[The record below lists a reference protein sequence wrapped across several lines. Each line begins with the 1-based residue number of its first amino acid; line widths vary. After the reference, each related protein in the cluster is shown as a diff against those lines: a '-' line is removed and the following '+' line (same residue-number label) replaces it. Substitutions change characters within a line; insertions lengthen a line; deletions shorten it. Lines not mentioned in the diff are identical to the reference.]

1 MGWFH
6 GIYTTAR
13 MLFGRKE
20 GRKEGRKGK
29 EDSFFGSSCRCGFF
43 ITHGLLET
51 GGLTRFLMRFDDE
64 RAKETMAGRSCLV
77 FSFFVKFFFFSEDAS

>member
-20 GRKEGRKGK
+20 GRKEGK
-29 EDSFFGSSCRCGFF
+29 
-43 ITHGLLET
+43 
-51 GGLTRFLMRFDDE
+51 GGLFFRIIMQMWILHYAWTAGNWRAHSLFD
-64 RAKETMAGRSCLV
+64 AL
-77 FSFFVKFFFFSEDAS
+77 

>member
-13 MLFGRKE
+13 MLF

>member
-13 MLFGRKE
+13 MLFGRRE
-20 GRKEGRKGK
+20 GKGGHTFFSDHHADVDSSYAWTVGNWRAHSLFDALLMMNARKRRWQG
-29 EDSFFGSSCRCGFF
+29 D
-43 ITHGLLET
+43 LL
-51 GGLTRFLMRFDDE
+51 
-64 RAKETMAGRSCLV
+64 AC